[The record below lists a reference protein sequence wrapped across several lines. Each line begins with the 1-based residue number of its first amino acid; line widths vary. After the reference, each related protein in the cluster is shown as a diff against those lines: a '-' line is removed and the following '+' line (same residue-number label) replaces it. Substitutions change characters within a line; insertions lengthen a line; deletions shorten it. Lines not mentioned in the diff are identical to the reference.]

1 MEAKI
6 IYIEYRVLGNPISIR
21 ESVCGNPI
29 SMRESVK
36 TYTNENGVTKRE
48 KILKNLVIL
57 WSLWDLIAIANSSL
71 HLKMYVSQKIS
82 LQNQVLDVECCLEAT
97 PSREQDL
104 VKKLNIKSAN
114 LEAKHN
120 SLK

>member
-21 ESVCGNPI
+21 ESI
-29 SMRESVK
+29 K
-36 TYTNENGVTKRE
+36 TYREETGVTKRG

-57 WSLWDLIAIANSSL
+57 WLSLRFNCICKLFFTP
-71 HLKMYVSQKIS
+71 LKMYVSQKIS
-82 LQNQVLDVECCLEAT
+82 LQNQVLVVECCLEAT
-97 PSREQDL
+97 SSKEKDL
-104 VKKLNIKSAN
+104 VKKLNIESAN
-114 LEAKHN
+114 LDAKHK

>member
-57 WSLWDLIAIANSSL
+57 
-71 HLKMYVSQKIS
+71 
-82 LQNQVLDVECCLEAT
+82 
-97 PSREQDL
+97 
-104 VKKLNIKSAN
+104 
-114 LEAKHN
+114 
-120 SLK
+120 